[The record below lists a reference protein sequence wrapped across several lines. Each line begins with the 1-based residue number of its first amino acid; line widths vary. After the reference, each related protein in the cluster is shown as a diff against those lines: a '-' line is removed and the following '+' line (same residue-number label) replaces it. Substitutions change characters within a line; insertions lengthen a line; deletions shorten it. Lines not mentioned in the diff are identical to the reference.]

1 MFVCIVL
8 KIIYFVEVM
17 RILLICLWLPLI
29 SGCAVASL
37 AGTAVNTTVKVVEVP
52 FKIVGSI
59 ISSDEDE
66 AQEEEEERD

>member
-37 AGTAVNTTVKVVEVP
+37 AGTAVNTTMKVVEVP

-59 ISSDEDE
+59 VSS
-66 AQEEEEERD
+66 EEEEEEENE

>member
-1 MFVCIVL
+1 MCIVL

-17 RILLICLWLPLI
+17 RILLICFWLSLI
-29 SGCAVASL
+29 SGFAVASL

-66 AQEEEEERD
+66 DEERD

>member
-1 MFVCIVL
+1 MCIVL
-8 KIIYFVEVM
+8 KNIYFVKVM
-17 RILLICLWLPLI
+17 RYLIDLFMVAII

-66 AQEEEEERD
+66 DQEEEEERD

>member
-1 MFVCIVL
+1 
-8 KIIYFVEVM
+8 M
-17 RILLICLWLPLI
+17 RTLLICLWLSVI

-59 ISSDEDE
+59 VSS
-66 AQEEEEERD
+66 EEEEEEENE

>member
-1 MFVCIVL
+1 MCIVL

-17 RILLICLWLPLI
+17 RILLICLWLPVI

-37 AGTAVNTTVKVVEVP
+37 AGTAVNTTMKVVEVP

-59 ISSDEDE
+59 VSS
-66 AQEEEEERD
+66 EEEEEEENE

>member
-1 MFVCIVL
+1 
-8 KIIYFVEVM
+8 M

-37 AGTAVNTTVKVVEVP
+37 TGTAVNTTVKVVEVP

-66 AQEEEEERD
+66 DQEEEEEEGRD

>member
-1 MFVCIVL
+1 
-8 KIIYFVEVM
+8 M
-17 RILLICLWLPLI
+17 RILLICFWLSLI

-66 AQEEEEERD
+66 DEERD

>member
-1 MFVCIVL
+1 
-8 KIIYFVEVM
+8 M
-17 RILLICLWLPLI
+17 RILLICLWLPLT

-66 AQEEEEERD
+66 DEDEKRD

>member
-1 MFVCIVL
+1 MCIVL

-17 RILLICLWLPLI
+17 RILLICIWLSLI

-59 ISSDEDE
+59 ISSDKDE